1 MVKDIL
7 RKIFGGFR
15 AAPESTPASTP
26 VAVASDL
33 PAGPAR
39 FVDYV
44 VKALVDTPSEVT
56 VVSEDD
62 ERGTVIR
69 IRCKKEEIGRIIGK
83 NGKTISAIRSLVQV
97 CGGRDAGRRT
107 SVMIKED

>member
-15 AAPESTPASTP
+15 QAADTPQ
-26 VAVASDL
+26 AVAADSDL
-33 PAGPAR
+33 PPGPAR

-44 VKALVDTPSEVT
+44 VKSLVDTPSEVK

-62 ERGTVIR
+62 DRGTVIR

-83 NGKTISAIRSLVQV
+83 NGKTITAIRSLVVV
-97 CGGRDAGRRT
+97 CGSRDGNRRT